1 MLEAGFDQL
10 THEYMQKKSYYIING
25 ITLYR
30 LIAAPFLLFLI
41 LTRQSDL
48 FKWLLA
54 LSFFTDA
61 IDGYLARKYKV
72 VSVMGAKLD
81 SLGDDLTVIVGV
93 IGLFVLK
100 PDFIKT
106 ELMWLVAIFILFV
119 IQVVSAFTR
128 YGAVTSFH
136 TYLAKLAAIIQGF
149 FLILAFFM
157 PEPLRVLFYIA
168 VAITALDLV
177 EEIILTFL
185 LPKWQ
190 ANVKGI
196 YWVLKQKP
204 NSLLFLL
211 QGLIFMW

>member
-1 MLEAGFDQL
+1 
-10 THEYMQKKSYYIING
+10 MQKKSYYIING

-41 LTRQSDL
+41 LTRQPDL

-136 TYLAKLAAIIQGF
+136 TYLAKLAAILQGI

-157 PEPLRVLFYIA
+157 SEPLGALFYIA

-185 LPKWQ
+185 LPKWK

>member
-1 MLEAGFDQL
+1 
-10 THEYMQKKSYYIING
+10 MQKKSYYIING

-136 TYLAKLAAIIQGF
+136 TYLAKLAAILQGF

-157 PEPLRVLFYIA
+157 PEPLRALFYIA